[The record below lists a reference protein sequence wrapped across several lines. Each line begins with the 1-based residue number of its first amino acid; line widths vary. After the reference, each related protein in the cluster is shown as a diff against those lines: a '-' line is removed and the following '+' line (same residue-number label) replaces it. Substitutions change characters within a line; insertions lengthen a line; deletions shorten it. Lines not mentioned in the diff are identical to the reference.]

1 VFSPGPLLDPDNY
14 GAPALAWLAALL
26 TAAPATAYLMNRR
39 QPVVTTEGVGLWT
52 GIPQLP
58 LMLLLVRL
66 DVWKDVRS
74 GYYVAWSGEKQTAY
88 GIGPSWL
95 LLSVWSSPLWWPVPR
110 RPVLEV
116 EGERANG
123 RIGVALSHR

>member
-88 GIGPSWL
+88 GIGTFVAVVVGL
-95 LLSVWSSPLWWPVPR
+95 VLTSVVARASTAGARGR
-110 RPVLEV
+110 R
-116 EGERANG
+116 
-123 RIGVALSHR
+123 